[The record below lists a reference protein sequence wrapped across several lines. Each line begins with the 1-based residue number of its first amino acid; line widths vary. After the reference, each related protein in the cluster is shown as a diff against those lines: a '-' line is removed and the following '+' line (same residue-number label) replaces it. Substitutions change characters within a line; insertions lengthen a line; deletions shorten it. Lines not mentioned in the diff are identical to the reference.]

1 MKYTIKPSDIYETRQ
16 EVSRAASG
24 HKIVGFRLPKHNEQY
39 ITAPM
44 DSTKT
49 AISTASS
56 DFMCCPRFIVV
67 EDIKSIKGDW
77 WE

>member
-1 MKYTIKPSDIYETRQ
+1 MKYTIKPSDIYGSRL
-16 EVSRAASG
+16 EVSRSARG
-24 HKIVGFRLPKHNEQY
+24 YKIIDFRLPRRDEQY
-39 ITAPM
+39 ITAPV
-44 DSTKT
+44 DSAKT
-49 AISTASS
+49 AISTAAS